1 MSVENNVLNDNC
13 MNKVVGFC
21 LHLEWGIS
29 LFMCVCV
36 CEHAPGTYRCQMPLQ
51 HKILDDIAWYH
62 LSIWWRWAQHNCE
75 ITCTNAGRSD
85 LVEDTQTDR
94 LLITVCT
101 HMHKHTE
108 IIQHPWLRTHTH
120 TIQKKGKWISQFLLA
135 YTVRPVTSFFV
146 QSHILTTEWKHFQ
159 GFVFAAYLKCNF
171 SLTIR
176 HQSQC
181 GGLLFSKPN
190 PKIVS
195 HLQKLAAG
203 RVKVWT

>member
-1 MSVENNVLNDNC
+1 
-13 MNKVVGFC
+13 
-21 LHLEWGIS
+21 
-29 LFMCVCV
+29 
-36 CEHAPGTYRCQMPLQ
+36 MPLQ

-62 LSIWWRWAQHNCE
+62 LSIWWWWAQHNCE
-75 ITCTNAGRSD
+75 ITCAKAGRSD

-101 HMHKHTE
+101 HMHRNYTAS
-108 IIQHPWLRTHTH
+108 IIKNTHTH
-120 TIQKKGKWISQFLLA
+120 TQSKKGKWISQFLLA
-135 YTVRPVTSFFV
+135 YTVRPVTSFLI
-146 QSHILTTEWKHFQ
+146 QSHILPTEWKHFQ
-159 GFVFAAYLKCNF
+159 GFVFAAYLKCRF
-171 SLTIR
+171 SHTFR

-190 PKIVS
+190 PKIVF